1 MSILGTLIDKTTI
14 SRAGDNLKGVTVATL
29 AHSLPHTNPEIG
41 VAAVRSVEEL
51 GGDGSNGLPAV
62 WVLGG
67 NASIATVGY
76 AMASGVSCPTISANV
91 VLIVPHSII
100 R

>member
-14 SRAGDNLKGVTVATL
+14 SRAGDDLKGVTAATL

-41 VAAVRSVEEL
+41 LAAVRSIEEL
-51 GGDGSNGLPAV
+51 GGDGARGLPAV
-62 WVLGG
+62 FVVGG
-67 NASIATVGY
+67 NASIATLGY
-76 AMASGVSCPTISANV
+76 AMASGVSCPTISANI
-91 VLIVPHSII
+91 VLIVPHSVI

>member
-14 SRAGDNLKGVTVATL
+14 SRAGDDLKGVTTATV
-29 AHSLPHTNPEIG
+29 AHSLPATNPELLLP
-41 VAAVRSVEEL
+41 VVRSHEEM
-51 GGDGSNGLPAV
+51 GTNGTRGLV
-62 WVLGG
+62 HVFGLGG

-76 AMASGVSCPTISANV
+76 AMASCVSCPTVMYDLVAMV
-91 VLIVPHSII
+91 FHSVI

>member
-14 SRAGDNLKGVTVATL
+14 SRAGDDLKGVTVATL

-41 VAAVRSVEEL
+41 IAAVKSIAAM
-51 GGDGSNGLPAV
+51 GANGSNGLPAV
-62 WVLGG
+62 FVLGG
-67 NASIATVGY
+67 NASIATLGY
-76 AMASGVSCPTISANV
+76 AMASCVSCPTVCADI
-91 VLIVPHSII
+91 VLIVPHSTI

>member
-14 SRAGDNLKGVTVATL
+14 SRAGDDLKGVTAATL

-41 VAAVRSVEEL
+41 LAAVRSIEEL
-51 GGDGSNGLPAV
+51 GGDGARGLPAV
-62 WVLGG
+62 FVVGG
-67 NASIATVGY
+67 NASI
-76 AMASGVSCPTISANV
+76 AMASGVSCPTISANI
-91 VLIVPHSII
+91 VLIVPHSVI